1 MSMKTSID
9 IGDVQKTL
17 LLPLWG
23 RALESSKKNPL
34 LIDKLAKNIV
44 EGIDFDFSS
53 ISENMTEL
61 NQITYILR
69 SITFDN
75 VIKEFET
82 RFPKATI
89 VNLGCGL
96 DTTFERIDNGSIL
109 WYNIDYPEVIHL
121 RNKLIK
127 DNERCKNISSS
138 FLDDGWQKEIRIN
151 ENILFTAI
159 GVFYYLEEKE
169 VKEFIQKI
177 IGKYPGSEIMFD
189 VSSSTGIKNANE
201 TIIKKS
207 GLEKG
212 SYLKWGPKNIQ
223 EILSWDKRIQLIK
236 NYNYYI
242 GRHTN
247 LSARNRI
254 IGYLSDLLKIQYI
267 VHLRLNKK

>member
-1 MSMKTSID
+1 MSMKTSLDID
-9 IGDVQKTL
+9 DVQKTL
-17 LLPLWG
+17 LIPLLG
-23 RALESSKKNPL
+23 RALESSKKKPL

-69 SITFDN
+69 SITFDD
-75 VIKEFET
+75 VIKDYVK
-82 RFPKATI
+82 RFPKATM

-109 WYNIDYPEVIHL
+109 WYNIDFPEVIHL

-127 DNERCKNISSS
+127 EKERCKNISSS

-169 VKEFIQKI
+169 VKEFIRKLI
-177 IGKYPGSEIMFD
+177 CKYPGSEIIFD